1 MYFTNNNFFH
11 GIMFHHF
18 HDDKIHK
25 KTQGSINQ
33 NEFYKLI
40 KFVERKNILDADDFF
55 VRCKENKLTEKNVCF
70 TFDDAIKSQYD
81 VALPILEDLKI
92 KSFFFVY
99 SSLFDYAP
107 DLLEIYRYFRT
118 NYFLNI
124 DEFYKSFFKKCKK
137 NLNEFYKVEE
147 NTINQK
153 KLKYPFYSISDVKFR
168 LVRDVLLT
176 KEEYKLIMF
185 EMFKEK
191 NFVPENYY
199 EFLFMS
205 NKNIME
211 IKKMGHLI
219 GLHSHSHPTLIEK
232 MQQSEQ
238 VNEYEKNIDIL
249 SQILN
254 CDKKEFKYMS
264 HPCGSYNNSTL
275 NILKKLGVELGFK
288 NVMNIEIEKN
298 MKKINNSF
306 LEIARQ
312 DHSKIMKMIK

>member
-1 MYFTNNNFFH
+1 
-11 GIMFHHF
+11 MFHHF

-40 KFVERKNILDADDFF
+40 KFVGRKNILDADDFF
-55 VRCKENKLTEKNVCF
+55 VKCKENKLTEKNVCF

-99 SSLFDYAP
+99 SSLFDYEP

-137 NLNEFYKVEE
+137 NLNEFYKAEE

-191 NFVPENYY
+191 NFVQENYY

-264 HPCGSYNNSTL
+264 HPCGSYNDSTL

>member
-40 KFVERKNILDADDFF
+40 KFVGRKNILDADDFF

-99 SSLFDYAP
+99 SSLFGYEP

-147 NTINQK
+147 NTIKQK

-264 HPCGSYNNSTL
+264 HPYFYL
-275 NILKKLGVELGFK
+275 
-288 NVMNIEIEKN
+288 
-298 MKKINNSF
+298 
-306 LEIARQ
+306 
-312 DHSKIMKMIK
+312 

>member
-40 KFVERKNILDADDFF
+40 KFVGRKNILDADDFF
-55 VRCKENKLTEKNVCF
+55 VKCKENKLTEKNVCF

-99 SSLFDYAP
+99 SSLFDYEP

-264 HPCGSYNNSTL
+264 HPCGSYNDSTL

>member
-1 MYFTNNNFFH
+1 
-11 GIMFHHF
+11 
-18 HDDKIHK
+18 
-25 KTQGSINQ
+25 
-33 NEFYKLI
+33 
-40 KFVERKNILDADDFF
+40 
-55 VRCKENKLTEKNVCF
+55 
-70 TFDDAIKSQYD
+70 
-81 VALPILEDLKI
+81 
-92 KSFFFVY
+92 
-99 SSLFDYAP
+99 
-107 DLLEIYRYFRT
+107 
-118 NYFLNI
+118 
-124 DEFYKSFFKKCKK
+124 
-137 NLNEFYKVEE
+137 
-147 NTINQK
+147 
-153 KLKYPFYSISDVKFR
+153 
-168 LVRDVLLT
+168 VLLT

-238 VNEYEKNIDIL
+238 INEYEKNIDIL

-264 HPCGSYNNSTL
+264 HPCGSYNDSTL

-288 NVMNIEIEKN
+288 NVMDIEIEKN

>member
-40 KFVERKNILDADDFF
+40 KFVGRKNILDADDFF

-99 SSLFDYAP
+99 SSLFDYEP

-264 HPCGSYNNSTL
+264 HPCGSYNDSTL

-288 NVMNIEIEKN
+288 NVMDIEIEKN

>member
-1 MYFTNNNFFH
+1 
-11 GIMFHHF
+11 MFHHF

-40 KFVERKNILDADDFF
+40 KFVGRKNILDADDFF

-99 SSLFDYAP
+99 SSLFDYEP

-191 NFVPENYY
+191 NFVQENYY

-264 HPCGSYNNSTL
+264 HPCGSYNDSTL

-288 NVMNIEIEKN
+288 NVMDIEIEKN

>member
-40 KFVERKNILDADDFF
+40 KFVGRKNILDADDFF

-92 KSFFFVY
+92 KSFFFVN
-99 SSLFDYAP
+99 SSLFDYEP

-168 LVRDVLLT
+168 LVRDVFLT

-264 HPCGSYNNSTL
+264 HPCGSYNDSTL

-288 NVMNIEIEKN
+288 NVMDIEIEKN

>member
-40 KFVERKNILDADDFF
+40 KFVGRKNILDADDFF

-99 SSLFDYAP
+99 SSLFGYEP

-147 NTINQK
+147 NTIKQK

-199 EFLFMS
+199 EFLFMN

-232 MQQSEQ
+232 MKQSEQ
-238 VNEYEKNIDIL
+238 VIEYEKNIDIL

-264 HPCGSYNNSTL
+264 HPCGSYNDSTL

-288 NVMNIEIEKN
+288 NVMDIEIEKN

>member
-99 SSLFDYAP
+99 SSLFDYEP

-168 LVRDVLLT
+168 LVRDVFLT

-264 HPCGSYNNSTL
+264 HPCGSYNDSTL

>member
-1 MYFTNNNFFH
+1 
-11 GIMFHHF
+11 MFHHF

-40 KFVERKNILDADDFF
+40 KFVGRKNILDADDFF
-55 VRCKENKLTEKNVCF
+55 IKCKENKLTEKSVCF

-81 VALPILEDLKI
+81 IALPILEDLKI
-92 KSFFFVY
+92 KSFFFVN
-99 SSLFDYAP
+99 SSLFSYEP

-168 LVRDVLLT
+168 LVRDVFLT

-264 HPCGSYNNSTL
+264 HPCGSYNDSTL

-288 NVMNIEIEKN
+288 NVMHVEIEKN

>member
-40 KFVERKNILDADDFF
+40 KFVGRKNILDADDFF
-55 VRCKENKLTEKNVCF
+55 IKCKENKLTEKSVCF

-81 VALPILEDLKI
+81 IALPILEDLKI
-92 KSFFFVY
+92 KSFFFVN
-99 SSLFDYAP
+99 SSLFGYEP

-185 EMFKEK
+185 NMFKEK
-191 NFVPENYY
+191 NFVPEKYY

-264 HPCGSYNNSTL
+264 HPCGSYNDSTL

-288 NVMNIEIEKN
+288 NVMDIEIEKN